1 MKLGL
6 MSSEKYKKCKICN
19 KTVLN
24 TRHSLCNKYYNKK
37 QERKEQN
44 EKSESIKNYFIPTLK
59 SNIKN
64 IGYVDPVKYN
74 QNIRLLSLN
83 PRGFGPDSNEKIAM
97 LKLSKERLQFDG
109 VFFSSPDRNWNSRR
123 IELIRR
129 KLNGIGRNI
138 KINTSD
144 TQIEINTKNGYL
156 PGGTISIVWDNLAD
170 LVIKTWNKDKLGR
183 WSSILIGRENRVIEI
198 ITIYRLVESTEEG
211 IITSHAQ
218 YNTVLGKHNTAR
230 QYRQTFLQDLGAHM
244 QNSIEALNVRDILV
258 LGDMNQHI

>member
-1 MKLGL
+1 
-6 MSSEKYKKCKICN
+6 
-19 KTVLN
+19 
-24 TRHSLCNKYYNKK
+24 
-37 QERKEQN
+37 
-44 EKSESIKNYFIPTLK
+44 
-59 SNIKN
+59 
-64 IGYVDPVKYN
+64 
-74 QNIRLLSLN
+74 
-83 PRGFGPDSNEKIAM
+83 M

-123 IELIRR
+123 IDLIRR

-170 LVIKTWNKDKLGR
+170 LVTKTWNKDKLGR

-211 IITSHAQ
+211 IITSYA
-218 YNTVLGKHNTAR
+218 
-230 QYRQTFLQDLGAHM
+230 
-244 QNSIEALNVRDILV
+244 
-258 LGDMNQHI
+258 